1 MFNLRQWKS
10 TFLRQEQAQTNR
22 FEIMINLPKILGNNS
37 EAARY
42 VSLRCENFQYPER
55 TILSAPDDNVYG
67 PPREMP
73 QGVVQSSTIT
83 GTFWCNKDLDEK
95 VFFEEWQKKIYQPGT
110 YNMNYYND
118 IVGEIHIFQLSK
130 GRSSSIPGNFLTF
143 TGATEEKTKYGVKLF
158 EVYPKTIQAQELNT
172 DSGLQKLSI
181 DFAYRYW
188 EGIGREPSKNLN
200 DYIADNLP
208 GSNEYELFD
217 VKGILTDI
225 LGKSGAGPTVVAGG
239 RAAADLLLE

>member
-1 MFNLRQWKS
+1 M
-10 TFLRQEQAQTNR
+10 
-22 FEIMINLPKILGNNS
+22 
-37 EAARY
+37 
-42 VSLRCENFQYPER
+42 
-55 TILSAPDDNVYG
+55 
-67 PPREMP
+67 
-73 QGVVQSSTIT
+73 
-83 GTFWCNKDLDEK
+83 
-95 VFFEEWQKKIYQPGT
+95 
-110 YNMNYYND
+110 
-118 IVGEIHIFQLSK
+118 
-130 GRSSSIPGNFLTF
+130 
-143 TGATEEKTKYGVKLF
+143 
-158 EVYPKTIQAQELNT
+158 
-172 DSGLQKLSI
+172 QKLSI